1 MSRVTSFG
9 DKLLRYPADM
19 VDQHTD
25 YFQIEVLSLKGISGT
40 GGFSDLNGVT
50 ETQTTKLVGQGP
62 YADPNKAFK
71 EVKQTKRTGGL
82 KGLDKQASDK
92 YKNAPTSHVII
103 LPIPQSIK
111 DSNGASWGESKLNDF
126 AAWGLSKIGEAMG
139 SNTAM
144 ELLKSPIEIGKQLAE
159 NAKTPEGRSTAGNII
174 NYGKMVAAAGAAN
187 ALGANVTVGG
197 LLSRASGQ
205 VINQNLEMVF
215 SGVTIRSFNFSW
227 DLTPRDKDEANHVL
241 KIIKTLKTAS
251 AAKLSKD
258 AMGFLNSPDIF
269 RIKYMKGGQEHP
281 FLNRFKTCVLQNM
294 SMSYTGSGTY
304 ATYRDGTPVH
314 MKMDLSFKE
323 LNPIYAEDHEEVT
336 RGVGY

>member
-25 YFQIEVLSLKGISGT
+25 YFQIEVLSLKGISG
-40 GGFSDLNGVT
+40 GGF
-50 ETQTTKLVGQGP
+50 EKLQGKTVLDGNWGP
-62 YADPNKAFK
+62 SSDPNKAFK
-71 EVKQTKRTGGL
+71 AKYKTIPPAGGGL
-82 KGLDKQASDK
+82 QSLTKQATDR
-92 YKNAPTSHVII
+92 YKDAPTSHVII

-111 DSNGASWGESKLNDF
+111 DNNGASWGESKLNDF
-126 AAWGLSKIGEAMG
+126 AAWGLSKIGEAMS

-144 ELLKSPIEIGKQLAE
+144 DLLKSPIEIGKDLMAE
-159 NAKTPEGRSTAGNII
+159 AKSDSGREKAGNII

-251 AAKLSKD
+251 AAKLTKD

-269 RIKYMKGGQEHP
+269 RIKYMKGGQAHP
-281 FLNRFKTCVLQNM
+281 FLNRFKTCALANI
-294 SMSYTGSGTY
+294 SMTYTGSGTY

>member
-1 MSRVTSFG
+1 VSRVTSFG

-25 YFQIEVLSLKGISGT
+25 YFQIEVLSLKGISG
-40 GGFSDLNGVT
+40 GGF
-50 ETQTTKLVGQGP
+50 EKLQGKTVLDGFDAQGP

-71 EVKQTKRTGGL
+71 AKYKTIPPAGGGL
-82 KGLDKQASDK
+82 QSLTKQATDR
-92 YKNAPTSHVII
+92 YKDAPTSHVII

-111 DSNGASWGESKLNDF
+111 DNNGASWGESKLNDF
-126 AAWGLSKIGEAMG
+126 AAWGLSKIGEAMS

-144 ELLKSPIEIGKQLAE
+144 DLLKSPIEIGKDLMAE
-159 NAKTPEGRSTAGNII
+159 AKTPSGREKAGNII

-215 SGVTIRSFNFSW
+215 SGVTIRQFNFSW
-227 DLTPRDKDEANHVL
+227 DITPRDKDEANHVL

-251 AAKLSKD
+251 AAKLTKD

-269 RIKYMKGGQEHP
+269 RIKYMKGGQAHP
-281 FLNRFKTCVLQNM
+281 FLNRFKTCALQNVAM
-294 SMSYTGSGTY
+294 TYTGSGTY

>member
-25 YFQIEVLSLKGISGT
+25 YFQIEVLSLKGISG
-40 GGFSDLNGVT
+40 GGFEKLQGKTVLDGNWGPSSDP
-50 ETQTTKLVGQGP
+50 K
-62 YADPNKAFK
+62 KAFK
-71 EVKQTKRTGGL
+71 NKYKTIPPAGGGL
-82 KGLDKQASDK
+82 QSLTKQATDR
-92 YKNAPTSHVII
+92 YKDAPTSHVII

-111 DSNGASWGESKLNDF
+111 DNNGASWGESKLNDF
-126 AAWGLSKIGEAMG
+126 AAWGLSKIGEAMS

-144 ELLKSPIEIGKQLAE
+144 DLLKSPIEIGKDLMAE
-159 NAKTPEGRSTAGNII
+159 AKTPQGREKAGNII

-215 SGVTIRSFNFSW
+215 SGVTIRQFNFSW
-227 DLTPRDKDEANHVL
+227 DITPRDKDEANHVL

-251 AAKLSKD
+251 AAKLTKD

-269 RIKYMKGGQEHP
+269 RIKYMKGGQAHP
-281 FLNRFKTCVLQNM
+281 FLNRFKTCALQNVAM
-294 SMSYTGSGTY
+294 TYTGSGTY